1 MNQVV
6 PLPRWWMWRPE
17 AEVGPARRA
26 ATRRARRDRIRPV
39 AVLAVV
45 SAGVLAGVLGVT
57 APKWWWVGLA
67 CVPLL
72 VLALVA
78 VLPVRLADWDVV
90 LAGSAR
96 DVVHCGQFTDPVQRR
111 RAGRLCAHFDALRG
125 LEARRVAQ
133 VELLLWRALV
143 ALRDS
148 LVVRDALRR
157 AENRPG
163 LAAAIAETTREL
175 AELDRRLDQF
185 EDALRIVAEEIVEES
200 DPDLTDSALRRVA
213 SLDPLP

>member
-1 MNQVV
+1 
-6 PLPRWWMWRPE
+6 MWRPE

-26 ATRRARRDRIRPV
+26 ATRRARRDRIRPL

-45 SAGVLAGVLGVT
+45 PAATLAVM
-57 APKWWWVGLA
+57 APTLWWSMGLA

-72 VLALVA
+72 ILALVA
-78 VLPVRLADWDVV
+78 VLPVRLTEWDVV
-90 LAGSAR
+90 LAGGAR

-111 RAGRLCAHFDALRG
+111 RAGRLCAHFDGLRG
-125 LEARRVAQ
+125 LEAQRVTQ
-133 VELLLWRALV
+133 VERLLWRALV

-148 LVVRDALRR
+148 LVVREALRR

-185 EDALRIVAEEIVEES
+185 EDALRIVVEES

-213 SLDPLP
+213 SLDPLR

>member
-1 MNQVV
+1 MTQVV

-26 ATRRARRDRIRPV
+26 ATRRARRDRLRP
-39 AVLAVV
+39 LAVV
-45 SAGVLAGVLGVT
+45 AVALAVLSAVM
-57 APKWWWVGLA
+57 APTLWWSAGLA

-72 VLALVA
+72 VLASVA
-78 VLPVRLADWDVV
+78 ALPVRLAEWDVV
-90 LAGSAR
+90 SAAVAR

-111 RAGRLCAHFDALRG
+111 RAGRLCAHFDAVRG
-125 LEARRVAQ
+125 LEARRVAR
-133 VELLLWRALV
+133 VELLLWQALV

-157 AENRPG
+157 TENRPG

-175 AELDRRLDQF
+175 AELDRRLDQL
-185 EDALRIVAEEIVEES
+185 EDALRIVAEES

-213 SLDPLP
+213 SLDPLR